1 MSGRI
6 VTGITVI
13 AAMFALVAC
22 STVPPQPQPQP
33 PSPSLPGLDAV
44 SRKAEPGVYT
54 KAFVAEAIWRYD
66 AEGRDATIAYYNTP
80 ESMDGEWYLF
90 VIGED
95 GEVLAH
101 TAIPEN
107 VGLFVEKPLGIDANG
122 YDFGAAM
129 LAVTEAG
136 SWVSYVYENP
146 ARGNFLETKHAWVIR
161 HDGLVFGSGWYQVI
175 RYDAP
180 PPQQRTP
187 TDPDKVIAWR

>member
-6 VTGITVI
+6 VTGIALI

-22 STVPPQPQPQP
+22 STVPPQPQP
-33 PSPSLPGLDAV
+33 PSLPGLDAV

-54 KAFVAEAIWRYD
+54 KAFVAEAIRRYD
-66 AEGRDATIAYYNTP
+66 AEGRDAAIAYYNTP

-122 YDFGAAM
+122 YDFGAAL
-129 LAVTEAG
+129 LAATEAG
-136 SWVSYVYENP
+136 SWVSYVFENP

-187 TDPDKVIAWR
+187 TDPDKVIA